1 MQNWRLEYLFQ
12 KYINKNCTQEEYAE
26 LMLMIDQCDESVLQD
41 MLDKAYNDLPDEHL
55 SKHAAG
61 KILNN
66 ILQTKT
72 DRKRLWPPA
81 KWILAAASII
91 IICTISII
99 LFKSNRH
106 AAPATA
112 LTRSKPS
119 NDHRFIKFSDGSSVI
134 LNKYSYV
141 KYPRKFTGSTREVS
155 LTGEGYFDIRHDAGK
170 PFLVHVGK
178 LTITVLGTAFNINST
193 QKNIAVTVTRGKVSV
208 SEHGKVLGAVT
219 PNQQINYSVVNQKA
233 RQVTL
238 NADQVIKWQ
247 ADDIFF
253 DDITME
259 KAAGLLENRFNTK
272 ITFENERVKHCTLT
286 GTFTHGESLKEI
298 LKVICAF
305 NNATY
310 EEFPGRGIVIKGAG
324 C

>member
-1 MQNWRLEYLFQ
+1 MQNRRLEYLFQ
-12 KYINKNCTQEEYAE
+12 KYINKNCTQEEYIE
-26 LMLMIDQCDESVLQD
+26 LMLMIDQCDESILQD
-41 MLDKAYNDLPDEHL
+41 ILDKAYDDLPDEHL
-55 SKHAAG
+55 TKHTAN
-61 KILNN
+61 KILKK
-66 ILQTKT
+66 IIQTKAV
-72 DRKRLWPPA
+72 RKHFWPSA
-81 KWILAAASII
+81 KWTLIAASIG
-91 IICTISII
+91 IICAISII
-99 LFKSNRH
+99 YKSDKREV
-106 AAPATA
+106 PEITI
-112 LTRSKPS
+112 TRSRS
-119 NDHRFIKFSDGSSVI
+119 LRDHQFIKFSDGSSVT
-134 LNKYSYV
+134 LNKYSSV
-141 KYPRKFTGSTREVS
+141 KYPMKFNGSTREVS
-155 LTGEGYFDIRHDAGK
+155 LIGEGYFDIRHDAGK

-208 SEHGKVLGAVT
+208 SEQGKVLGAIT
-219 PNQQINYSVVNQKA
+219 PNHQINYSVVSQKT
-233 RQVTL
+233 RQLTL

-259 KAAGLLENRFNTK
+259 KAADLLGNRFNTK
-272 ITFENERVKHCTLT
+272 ITFDNEQVKHCTLT